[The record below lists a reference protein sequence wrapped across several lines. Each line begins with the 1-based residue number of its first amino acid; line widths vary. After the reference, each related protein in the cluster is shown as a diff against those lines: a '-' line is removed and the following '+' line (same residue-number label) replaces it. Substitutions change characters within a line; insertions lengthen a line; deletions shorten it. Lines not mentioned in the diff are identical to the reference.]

1 MKTKFKISST
11 ILSLAIVFGSCDNM
25 DLNLSPTELTY
36 SGKGDA
42 TVIRG
47 QLATSYNMMIT
58 RDGMFAE
65 AYWGTIGCCDT
76 DEGFRNNVANN
87 VNILNAHNINTGTNQ
102 LTRLWWKMWQGN
114 EAATDVL
121 SMLNTVEGMDAEE
134 MKTIRGEALVLQ
146 AFYHFFAAVNWG
158 PVPIKNIATFD
169 IPAGKAELER
179 KPVKEVLQ
187 FALDNCREAVDLLPE
202 INKRNTTARISKSAA
217 EALSYRIALY
227 MASHPDIQDT
237 SKYDEI
243 VEWADKFIA
252 NGPNKLNTTPM
263 TVNGEVLPAY
273 ATLFVNNMADNQ
285 VWSPISNPEGIWDVV
300 FYCKSQTSGIYA
312 NLDYEAVMRL
322 GRDMGVP
329 CADDQ
334 SNSPIGYADMTYR
347 ASNNLYNS
355 YTDFNDGLDY
365 PKGDLRR
372 DWNIPTYCYKYKSN
386 ENIAAGYSVKTRFKY
401 FDILLPDV
409 VSCTKEAIVLPIFD
423 KEKWDGSDNNA
434 PVKEFY
440 IEDGGEGYTYTKNG
454 LTTFSITIPKSAS
467 NLTSMAFYD
476 KTKGAIV
483 GYAPNTNQDK
493 NAPGYQSFNS
503 KNNSSDVTII
513 FEDGVMTDLQL
524 TSSGATSIGSF
535 SATHGKGIGKWR
547 REYEVNLPPER
558 QKDYTSCNFPI
569 LRFADVLLMAAEA
582 HLMATNGDR
591 AKGLEYLNMV
601 RRRAYGVDV
610 YSRNSNVDF
619 PELTLSIIQDE
630 RMRELCFEGV
640 RRTDLLRWGLYTT
653 EDPSKNVIKRFL
665 EANPNHVNINYPIK
679 QLELQF
685 QKYQTLPIPSLE
697 ISSAPNTMWQNPG
710 W

>member
-1 MKTKFKISST
+1 MKTKFKISSI
-11 ILSLAIVFGSCDNM
+11 ILSLAIILGSCDNM
-25 DLNLSPTELTY
+25 NLNLSSTGLTY
-36 SGKGDA
+36 SGEGEA
-42 TVIRG
+42 VIIRG
-47 QLATSYNMMIT
+47 QLVTSYNMMIS
-58 RDGMFAE
+58 RDGIFAE
-65 AYWGTIGCCDT
+65 PYWGTIGCCDT
-76 DEGFRNNVANN
+76 DEGFRNGVSTN
-87 VNILNAHNINTGTNQ
+87 VNILNAHNINTGTSQ
-102 LTRLWWKMWQGN
+102 LTRLWQKVWQGN
-114 EAATDVL
+114 EAATNVL
-121 SMLNTVEGMDAEE
+121 SMLKTVEDMDEEE
-134 MKTIRGEALVLQ
+134 MKEIRGEALVLQ

-158 PVPIKNIATFD
+158 PVPIKTIATFD
-169 IPAGKAELER
+169 IPTGKTELER
-179 KPVKEVLQ
+179 RPVKEVLQ
-187 FALDNCREAVDLLPE
+187 FALDNCREAVGLLPE
-202 INKRNTTARISKSAA
+202 ISKHNTTARISKSAA

-227 MASHPDIQDT
+227 MASHPDIQDI

-243 VEWADKFIA
+243 VKWADEFIA
-252 NGPNKLNTTPM
+252 NGPNKLNTRPIE
-263 TVNGEVLPAY
+263 VNGEKLPAY
-273 ATLFVNNMADNQ
+273 ASLFVNNMADNQ
-285 VWSPISNPEGIWDVV
+285 DWNPTSNPEGIWDVV

-386 ENIAAGYSVKTRFKY
+386 ENIAAGYSVQTRFKY
-401 FDILLPDV
+401 FDILLPKT
-409 VSCTKEAIVLPIFD
+409 VSCVKEAVVLPVFD
-423 KEKWDGSDNNA
+423 KEKWDNSDNGA
-434 PVKEFY
+434 PVKGFY

-454 LTTFSITIPKSAS
+454 LTTFSITIPKTAS

-476 KTKGAIV
+476 EEKGAIIGYTPGTSQDDKAV
-483 GYAPNTNQDK
+483 GYQKINTK
-493 NAPGYQSFNS
+493 NS
-503 KNNSSDVTII
+503 SSDVII
-513 FEDGVMTDLQL
+513 TFTDGKMTDLQL
-524 TSSGATSIGSF
+524 TAGATSIGSNF
-535 SATHGKGIGKWR
+535 PAAHGRGVGKWR
-547 REYEVNLPPER
+547 REYEVNLPSER

-582 HLMATNGDR
+582 HLMSSTGDR
-591 AKGLEYLNMV
+591 TKGLEYLNMV

-610 YSRNSNVDF
+610 YSQNSYVDF
-619 PELTLSIIQDE
+619 SELTLSIIQDE

-653 EDPSKNVIKRFL
+653 EDPSKNAIKRFL
-665 EANPNHVNINYPIK
+665 EENPNHVNINYPIK
-679 QLELQF
+679 QMELQF
-685 QKYQTLPIPSLE
+685 QKFQTLPIPSLE